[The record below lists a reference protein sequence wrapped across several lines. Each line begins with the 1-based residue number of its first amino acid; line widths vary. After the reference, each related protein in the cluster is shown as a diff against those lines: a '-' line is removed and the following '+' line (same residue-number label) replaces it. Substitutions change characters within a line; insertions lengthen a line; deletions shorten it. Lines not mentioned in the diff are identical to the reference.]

1 MPHSQDELLKPAV
14 GTLAQA
20 FVYFVVVAGGILC
33 GLALGMIVGVFTG
46 LIPIR
51 C

>member
-1 MPHSQDELLKPAV
+1 MLHSQDELLKPAA
-14 GTLAQA
+14 GTPAHA
-20 FVYFVVVAGGILC
+20 FIYFLVIAGGILC
-33 GLALGMIVGVFTG
+33 GLALGTIIGVFTG